1 MTETSDTLTTSSRRL
16 ELLTEALD
24 SGAANQISNLLS
36 NLHSAEIADL
46 LESFPHGPREILWG
60 LVQPDD
66 HGETLVHLNDE
77 VRAGLIDEMN
87 TDDLVAATEGLDA
100 DDLADLIKDLPGAVI
115 QEILRSMDKQNRE
128 RLVSVLHYPEDTAGG
143 LMNVDTVTVRADV
156 TLDVVLRYLRLHI
169 DIPDNTDNLI
179 VVDRNDIYKGILPL
193 TRLLTNDPD
202 LLVARVMDRDTS
214 AINANMADTE
224 VARLF
229 ETHDLVSAA
238 VVSEEGKLLGR
249 ITIDDVVDVIREDAD
264 HSLLRLAGLDEEDDT
279 FAPVVKSA
287 RRRAVWL
294 GINLFTA
301 LLASWVIGL
310 FQATLEQV
318 VALAVL
324 MPIVASMGGVAGSQT
339 LIIVIRGMALG
350 QIGSSNTRW
359 LMYKELAVSALN
371 GIGWAVVVAVIAAS
385 WFQDRTIGIIIGAA
399 LIINLIFAAIAG
411 LSIPLLLKTI
421 NVDPAHAGTVL
432 LTTVTD
438 VVGFMVFLGLGTIFL
453 M

>member
-1 MTETSDTLTTSSRRL
+1 MTKTADTTSNRRL
-16 ELLTEALD
+16 KLLTQAID
-24 SGAANQISNLLS
+24 SGAASQISNLLAQ
-36 NLHSAEIADL
+36 LHAAEIADL

-60 LVQPDD
+60 LIDPDD

-77 VRAGLIDEMN
+77 VRADLIDTMN
-87 TDDLVAATEGLDA
+87 TADLVAATEGLDA
-100 DDLADLIKDLPGAVI
+100 DDLADLFEDLPDAVI
-115 QEILRSMDKQNRE
+115 QEILHSMDKQNRD

-156 TLDVVLRYLRLHI
+156 SLDVVLRYLRLHI

-179 VVDRNDIYKGILPL
+179 VVDRNDNYQGVLSL
-193 TRLLTNDPD
+193 TTLLTNDPE
-202 LLVARVMDRDTS
+202 LLVANVMDRETV
-214 AINANMADTE
+214 AVTANTPDTE

-229 ETHDLVSAA
+229 ETRDLVSAP
-238 VVSEEGKLLGR
+238 VTSEAGKLLGR

-264 HSLLRLAGLDEEDDT
+264 HSLLSMAGLDEEDDT
-279 FAPVVKSA
+279 FAPVIKSA

-294 GINLFTA
+294 GINLATA
-301 LLASWVIGL
+301 FLASWVIGL
-310 FQATLEQV
+310 FQATLEQI

-339 LIIVIRGMALG
+339 LIIVIRGLALG
-350 QIGSSNTRW
+350 QIGNTNARW

-371 GIGWAVVVAVIAAS
+371 GIGWAFVVAIIAAT

-399 LIINLIFAAIAG
+399 LVINLVIAALAG
-411 LSIPLLLKTI
+411 LSIPFLLKTMKI
-421 NVDPAHAGTVL
+421 DPANAGTVI

-453 M
+453 I